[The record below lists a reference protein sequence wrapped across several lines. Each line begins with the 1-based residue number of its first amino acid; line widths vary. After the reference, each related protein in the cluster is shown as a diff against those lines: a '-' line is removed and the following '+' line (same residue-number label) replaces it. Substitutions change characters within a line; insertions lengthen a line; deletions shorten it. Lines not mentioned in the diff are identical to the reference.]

1 MPSAISPEQ
10 PSERA
15 IVMMTS
21 LDPSPLHATAEP
33 LIRFAGVS
41 KAFQSKAGTVLAVKD
56 VDLRVKR
63 GEIVTLVGPSG
74 CGKSTLLNMVAGL
87 FAPSQGQVFYG
98 GAPVAGLNQ
107 KVGYMTQADHLLP
120 WRSVLGNV
128 IAPLEIRGVP
138 GKEALERVTELLS
151 LVGLNGFEKSYPSQ
165 ISGGMRKRTALA
177 RLLAYDPETLL
188 MDEPFGALDALLRL
202 RMQVELRA
210 LYRRLGKAVLFVTH
224 DLEEAVA
231 LGDRCV
237 VFSARP
243 GRILEVIDIPLP
255 EDRDLMQLRYD
266 ASFAQT
272 SAKLWSLLTPEL
284 EGSPR

>member
-1 MPSAISPEQ
+1 MSSLIQ
-10 PSERA
+10 FSE
-15 IVMMTS
+15 VSKSFETK
-21 LDPSPLHATAEP
+21 DGTLHAV
-33 LIRFAGVS
+33 R
-41 KAFQSKAGTVLAVKD
+41 D
-56 VDLRVKR
+56 VNLVVDR

-87 FAPSQGQVFYG
+87 FPPTQGQVLYSG
-98 GAPVAGLNQ
+98 SLVTDLNS
-107 KVGYMTQADHLLP
+107 KVGYMTQSDHLLP
-120 WRSVLGNV
+120 WRTVVGNV
-128 IAPLEIRGVP
+128 IAPLEIRNVP
-138 GKEALERVTELLS
+138 RNEAMARVTELLS
-151 LVGLNGFEKSYPSQ
+151 LVGLNGFEKNYPSQ

-243 GRILEVIDIPLP
+243 GRILDVIDIKLP
-255 EDRDLMQLRYD
+255 VDRDLMQLRYD
-266 ASFAQT
+266 PLFAKT
-272 SAKLWSLLTPEL
+272 CAKLWELLTPEL
-284 EGSPR
+284 DGVGQ

>member
-1 MPSAISPEQ
+1 MSTTPNPVS
-10 PSERA
+10 R
-15 IVMMTS
+15 
-21 LDPSPLHATAEP
+21 DYHDP
-33 LIRFAGVS
+33 LIRFNAVS
-41 KAFQSKAGTVLAVKD
+41 KSFQSKTGTVQAVKD
-56 VDLRVKR
+56 VNLAVRR

-87 FAPSQGQVFYG
+87 FAPSQGQVLYQG
-98 GAPVAGLNQ
+98 ETVTTLNQ
-107 KVGYMTQADHLLP
+107 KVGYMTQGDHLLP
-120 WRSVLGNV
+120 WRTVLGNV
-128 IAPLEIRGVP
+128 IAPLEIQGVP
-138 GKEALERVTELLS
+138 NREALERVNALLA
-151 LVGLNGFEKSYPSQ
+151 LVGLSGFEKSYPSQ

-255 EDRDLMQLRYD
+255 QDRDLMQLRYD

-272 SAKLWSLLTPEL
+272 SAKLWALLTPEL
-284 EGSPR
+284 DGVGR

>member
-1 MPSAISPEQ
+1 MQGQ
-10 PSERA
+10 PG
-15 IVMMTS
+15 
-21 LDPSPLHATAEP
+21 DP
-33 LIRFAGVS
+33 LIRFDGVS
-41 KAFQSKAGTVLAVKD
+41 KSFKSKTGTVLAVRD
-56 VDLRVKR
+56 VNLIVNR

-87 FAPSQGQVFYG
+87 FGPSDGQVLYG
-98 GAPVAGLNQ
+98 GQPVHDLNK
-107 KVGYMTQADHLLP
+107 KVGYMTQGDHLLP
-120 WRSVLGNV
+120 WRTVFGNV
-128 IAPLEIRGVP
+128 MAPLEIQGVP
-138 GKEALERVTELLS
+138 RSKAQERVNELLA
-151 LVGLNGFEKSYPSQ
+151 LVGLGGFEKSYPSQ

-243 GRILEVIDIPLP
+243 GRILEVIDVPLP
-255 EDRDLMQLRYD
+255 GDRDLMQLRYD
-266 ASFAQT
+266 PSFAQT
-272 SAKLWSLLTPEL
+272 GAKLWALLTPEL
-284 EGSPR
+284 DGVGR

>member
-1 MPSAISPEQ
+1 MSNSPHPAPDQSA
-10 PSERA
+10 
-15 IVMMTS
+15 
-21 LDPSPLHATAEP
+21 DP
-33 LIRFAGVS
+33 LIRFEAVS
-41 KAFQSKAGTVLAVKD
+41 KSFQSRSGTVLAVEN
-56 VDLRVKR
+56 VDLVVKR

-87 FAPSQGQVFYG
+87 FAPSSGQVLYEG
-98 GAPVAGLNQ
+98 RPVTELNR
-107 KVGYMTQADHLLP
+107 KVGYMTQGDHLLP
-120 WRSVLGNV
+120 WRTVVGNV
-128 IAPLEIRGVP
+128 MAPLEIMGVP
-138 GKEALERVTELLS
+138 QGEAQDRVKELLA

-231 LGDRCV
+231 LGDRCA

-243 GRILEVIDIPLP
+243 GRILEVVDIPLP
-255 EDRDLMQLRYD
+255 QERDLMQLRYD

-272 SAKLWSLLTPEL
+272 SARLWALLTPEL
-284 EGSPR
+284 DGMGR